1 MKLNYQITRITADCV
16 RIQIAPEHKPMSGSA
31 LNRYGFIFDDAV
43 DNSGTPQLQI
53 NSENISTGKLTACN
67 AENLEYFRMINASFS
82 DEGSLVE
89 FELFDDNEDYIGFG
103 DLTRDR
109 IYHRGY
115 KANCTVS
122 NVASYIPVPFFMST
136 RGYAIMVNST
146 HQVIFD
152 MGCTDKKKLCWFDKS
167 GAIDFYVWC
176 GRDFKELI
184 DRYTRLTGRPEL
196 PPKWSFGLWYIARTQ
211 ANDAE
216 VMNDAK
222 HFREYNIPCDVF
234 GLEPG
239 WMDTVYDFSVD
250 KAWSKE
256 RFPLSDYMF
265 KNYHHT
271 FISALKAMGY
281 KLELWLCNEY
291 DLSFEEERRI
301 GNNPE
306 EKETHTPVF
315 CKEAE
320 IDEHFSH
327 PIYMDKITKPEEPW
341 FKHLEKFVDWGADFF
356 KQDGANQVCL
366 HPDRVWRG
374 NGMLDKEMHNLY
386 PLLYSRQMNE
396 GFAKFTNRRPLVF
409 TVSGWLGFQH
419 YCGTWTGDTGGR
431 IETLGAMLNTSCVGH
446 SWATND
452 MEVAQAEGIHF
463 GYLLPWSQI
472 NSWNYFRMPWLQG
485 DKFLAMHQ
493 YYARLRSQ
501 LIPYIYSNAYQATQ
515 TGLPVL
521 MPLAIEYQSDKAC
534 RNILHEYLF
543 GRDLLVTI
551 YKHDIYLPEGSW
563 CDFWSGKVYSGNQHI
578 NDFQWPAERG
588 GGLFLRSGA
597 IVPMGE
603 VMSHTAAKK
612 MEKLDLVIYPGDA
625 THSEFTLYEDDGITF
640 EYRNGKY
647 AKSLITLDRTESGW
661 LVEINADSASEVREW
676 SITLCG
682 TENPAKV
689 LNNGKTVA
697 GVFNAARNELKLSN
711 IQPGKTEIICK

>member
-222 HFREYNIPCDVF
+222 HFREYNIHCDVF

-239 WMDTVYDFSVD
+239 WAAAIAT
-250 KAWSKE
+250 
-256 RFPLSDYMF
+256 
-265 KNYHHT
+265 
-271 FISALKAMGY
+271 
-281 KLELWLCNEY
+281 
-291 DLSFEEERRI
+291 I
-301 GNNPE
+301 G
-306 EKETHTPVF
+306 
-315 CKEAE
+315 
-320 IDEHFSH
+320 
-327 PIYMDKITKPEEPW
+327 
-341 FKHLEKFVDWGADFF
+341 GAD
-356 KQDGANQVCL
+356 GPMVL
-366 HPDRVWRG
+366 
-374 NGMLDKEMHNLY
+374 
-386 PLLYSRQMNE
+386 
-396 GFAKFTNRRPLVF
+396 FT
-409 TVSGWLGFQH
+409 S
-419 YCGTWTGDTGGR
+419 
-431 IETLGAMLNTSCVGH
+431 
-446 SWATND
+446 
-452 MEVAQAEGIHF
+452 
-463 GYLLPWSQI
+463 
-472 NSWNYFRMPWLQG
+472 
-485 DKFLAMHQ
+485 
-493 YYARLRSQ
+493 
-501 LIPYIYSNAYQATQ
+501 
-515 TGLPVL
+515 
-521 MPLAIEYQSDKAC
+521 
-534 RNILHEYLF
+534 
-543 GRDLLVTI
+543 
-551 YKHDIYLPEGSW
+551 
-563 CDFWSGKVYSGNQHI
+563 
-578 NDFQWPAERG
+578 
-588 GGLFLRSGA
+588 
-597 IVPMGE
+597 
-603 VMSHTAAKK
+603 
-612 MEKLDLVIYPGDA
+612 
-625 THSEFTLYEDDGITF
+625 
-640 EYRNGKY
+640 
-647 AKSLITLDRTESGW
+647 
-661 LVEINADSASEVREW
+661 
-676 SITLCG
+676 
-682 TENPAKV
+682 
-689 LNNGKTVA
+689 
-697 GVFNAARNELKLSN
+697 
-711 IQPGKTEIICK
+711 

>member
-1 MKLNYQITRITADCV
+1 MKLNYQITRLNADCV
-16 RIQIAPEHKPMSGSA
+16 RIQIAPENQPMKGSA
-31 LNRYGFIFDDAV
+31 LNRYGFIFEDAV
-43 DNSGTPQLQI
+43 KNNDQPDLSITLQDAD
-53 NSENISTGKLTACN
+53 TGKLTA
-67 AENLEYFRMINASFS
+67 ADASGLELFRMINADFS
-82 DEGSLVE
+82 EAGSLVE
-89 FELFDDNEDYIGFG
+89 FELFDDDEDYIGFG

-115 KANCTVS
+115 KANCNVS

-146 HQVIFD
+146 YQVIFD
-152 MGCTDKKKLCWFDKS
+152 MGCTNKNKLCWFDKS
-167 GAIDFYVWC
+167 GAIDFYVWR
-176 GRDFKELI
+176 GKDFKELI
-184 DRYTRLTGRPEL
+184 DRYTQLTGKPEL

-222 HFREYNIPCDVF
+222 HFREYNIPCDVM

-239 WMDTVYDFSVD
+239 WMDTVYDFSTD
-250 KAWSKE
+250 KDWSKE
-256 RFPLSDYMF
+256 RFPLAGYMF
-265 KNYHHT
+265 KNYHQT
-271 FISALKAMGY
+271 FIKALKAMGY
-281 KLELWLCNEY
+281 KLELWLCNDY

-301 GNNPE
+301 GNDPE
-306 EKETHTPVF
+306 TRESHTPVF

-320 IDEHFSH
+320 LDEHFTH
-327 PIYMDKITKPEEPW
+327 PLYMDKLTKPEEPW

-356 KQDGANQVCL
+356 KQDGANQVCY
-366 HPDRVWRG
+366 HPDRLWRG

-485 DKFLAMHQ
+485 DELLAMHQ
-493 YYARLRSQ
+493 YYSRLRSQ
-501 LIPYIYSNAYQATQ
+501 LIPYLYSEAYKSTQ
-515 TGLPVL
+515 TGLPLL
-521 MPLAIEYQSDKAC
+521 MPLAIEFQLDKAC
-534 RNILHEYLF
+534 CNILHEYLL
-543 GRDLLVTI
+543 GGSLLVTI
-551 YKHDIYLPEGSW
+551 YKHEIYLPEGEW
-563 CDFWSGKVYSGNQHI
+563 LDFWSGKEYSGKQTLA
-578 NDFQWPAERG
+578 DFQWPAERG

-603 VMSHTAAKK
+603 VMAHTAAKK
-612 MEKLDLVIYPGDA
+612 MENIDLLIYPGNA
-625 THSEFTLYEDDGITF
+625 GHSSFTIYEDDGVTF
-640 EYRNGKY
+640 EYRNGKS
-647 AKSLITLDRTESGW
+647 AKSLITLDKTATGW
-661 LVEINADSASEVREW
+661 VVEIQPDSASEVKNW

-682 TENPAKV
+682 IDQSVKI
-689 LNNGKTVA
+689 LNNGNAVE
-697 GVFNAARNELKLSN
+697 GSFNEARREFKLSN
-711 IQPGKTEIICK
+711 IQPGKVEIIR